1 MKNRGRFQAQGIR
14 LEESEPWA
22 RNGDLGVTESIDLLN
37 SLETNLN
44 RKDRSIRKRE
54 FSKARSY
61 VQGANG
67 VQAQVSKTFR
77 VKNTKSERVDI
88 EVCAGRA
95 FVKDNEV
102 QP

>member
-1 MKNRGRFQAQGIR
+1 MKNRGRFQAQGMR
-14 LEESEPWA
+14 LEKSKPWA

-37 SLETNLN
+37 HLEASLPQNEIL
-44 RKDRSIRKRE
+44 IREVE

-88 EVCAGRA
+88 EVRAGRA
-95 FVKDNEV
+95 FVKDCEV